1 MKIKRMIAAVTALV
15 LVGGATA
22 ANTIGSVFAEDAET
36 SAETTAAEENIIVK
50 DGIKYAV
57 RDGKAV
63 VMGLDDETIVD
74 VVIAD
79 EVEGAPVVEIGKEAF
94 SKTKI
99 RSVVLGKNVV
109 HIGKSAFLLCVR
121 LGNVTLNDALEEI
134 DDCAFEF
141 CTEITKIT
149 TGSMLKKVGKNA
161 FYFCLYLSEIELGEN
176 VSEIG
181 RGAFGCTSI
190 DVLELPEKVEF
201 IDNIFSD
208 MYTSTKNEIYK
219 ITNTVII
226 KNPECEIE
234 TRSGEWGDVLIVCDE
249 NSAAMEN
256 AKKSNARCCTPEQ
269 YEKGEY
275 DKVEVSPLDI
285 FVCIKK
291 YGMMFKETEDG
302 LEVGKICCVKNG
314 TVVIPDEVGGIPVVK
329 YDYGVEATREGSDI
343 FISIEDRIIEQYID
357 EIEKIVIGKNVKLLG
372 PGAFTQCKNIKSV
385 EGGEGLEKIG
395 DQAFFELDKL
405 EKFDFSDKL
414 KEIESYAFYGCSSL
428 KALELP
434 DSLEKIGVGVFSGCS
449 NVASVKLPENI
460 ETIKMGTFSLCYGL
474 ASVEL
479 PEKVKEIENYAFH
492 GCCNLTDVKL
502 NNALEKI
509 GANSF
514 SECVSLDNIIIP
526 DKVSTIGEAAF
537 KDTHISTLV
546 LPESVKNIGRD
557 AFSCFSGDYKDRNE
571 KVLVSVPKVDRV
583 ELKVLNPECEIEGD
597 PFYKNSKDV
606 YMYGYADSTAWNF
619 AHKNQVLD
627 FYAFGDANNDYQVD
641 MSDIVLIMQ
650 SLANPNKYGLE
661 GTDEHH
667 ITQKGID
674 CADVDNAGNGVTA
687 NDALK
692 IQKYLL
698 GQEKLV

>member
-1 MKIKRMIAAVTALV
+1 M
-15 LVGGATA
+15 
-22 ANTIGSVFAEDAET
+22 
-36 SAETTAAEENIIVK
+36 
-50 DGIKYAV
+50 
-57 RDGKAV
+57 
-63 VMGLDDETIVD
+63 
-74 VVIAD
+74 
-79 EVEGAPVVEIGKEAF
+79 
-94 SKTKI
+94 
-99 RSVVLGKNVV
+99 
-109 HIGKSAFLLCVR
+109 
-121 LGNVTLNDALEEI
+121 
-134 DDCAFEF
+134 
-141 CTEITKIT
+141 
-149 TGSMLKKVGKNA
+149 
-161 FYFCLYLSEIELGEN
+161 YLSEIELGEN

-190 DVLELPEKVEF
+190 DVLELSEKVEF

-208 MYTSTKNEIYK
+208 MHTSTKNEIYK

-329 YDYGVEATREGSDI
+329 YDYGVKATREGSDI

-357 EIEKIVIGKNVKLLG
+357 EIEKVVIGKNVKLLG

-395 DQAFFELDKL
+395 DQAFFELHKL

-414 KEIESYAFYGCSSL
+414 KEIESYAFY
-428 KALELP
+428 
-434 DSLEKIGVGVFSGCS
+434 
-449 NVASVKLPENI
+449 
-460 ETIKMGTFSLCYGL
+460 
-474 ASVEL
+474 
-479 PEKVKEIENYAFH
+479 

-526 DKVSTIGEAAF
+526 DKVSTIGEAVF
-537 KDTHISTLV
+537 NDTHISTLV

-571 KVLVSVPKVDRV
+571 KVLVSVTKVDRV
-583 ELKVLNPECEIEGD
+583 ELKVLNPECEIDGD

-674 CADVDNAGNGVTA
+674 CADVDNAGNGFTA